1 MDSVKR
7 ASHRESNQWE
17 WFTLVQ
23 LWLLLP
29 LSCIHFSDVIGP
41 AFLVYYILLLPLSI
55 DYLKSN
61 YFSVQKLFLFC
72 IFQSKICF
80 PACLL
85 WSALVSVFV
94 FHCLCFLCLYFF
106 PIKDCLLSIVLK
118 YSRLLSVSV
127 KRRHPASTSSP
138 QNIRRPNLFAINN
151 GARSAAA
158 FVLCFCYIFYT
169 FIFYIF
175 YIFHFQ
181 PPKHPARRFICN
193 QQFDQRPDMLLFFY
207 IFLSFSSSILSYI
220 VLYY

>member
-41 AFLVYYILLLPLSI
+41 AFLVYYILLLPISI

-61 YFSVQKLFLFC
+61 YFSVQKFFLLC
-72 IFQSKICF
+72 ISQSKFCF
-80 PACLL
+80 SECLL

-118 YSRLLSVSV
+118 CSRLLSVSV
-127 KRRHPASTSSP
+127 KRRHPASLSSP

-151 GARSAAA
+151 EARSAALVYVFIVSIIFFCY
-158 FVLCFCYIFYT
+158 FVLR
-169 FIFYIF
+169 
-175 YIFHFQ
+175 Q
-181 PPKHPARRFICN
+181 
-193 QQFDQRPDMLLFFY
+193 L
-207 IFLSFSSSILSYI
+207 
-220 VLYY
+220 

>member
-61 YFSVQKLFLFC
+61 YFSVQKFFLFC

-118 YSRLLSVSV
+118 CSRLLSVSV
-127 KRRHPASTSSP
+127 KRRHPASLSSP

-151 GARSAAA
+151 EARSAAL
-158 FVLCFCYIFYT
+158 VLCLYCFNYLF
-169 FIFYIF
+169 
-175 YIFHFQ
+175 
-181 PPKHPARRFICN
+181 
-193 QQFDQRPDMLLFFY
+193 LLFCIASTLAAYNILRPNIHGSTLWSNTFQL
-207 IFLSFSSSILSYI
+207 FLCVDILSNWKSFYFL
-220 VLYY
+220 VHNFELE